1 MRIED
6 KKKTVTIFKK
16 IKKVFVGIFITLFIF
31 NNNENA

>member
-6 KKKTVTIFKK
+6 KKKIVTIFKK
-16 IKKVFVGIFITLFIF
+16 IKKVFVEIFITFFIL